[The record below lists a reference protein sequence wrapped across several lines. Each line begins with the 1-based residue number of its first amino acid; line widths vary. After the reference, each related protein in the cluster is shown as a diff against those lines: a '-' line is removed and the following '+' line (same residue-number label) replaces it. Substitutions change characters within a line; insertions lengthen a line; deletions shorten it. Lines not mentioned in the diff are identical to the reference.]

1 MDDNGNTNNVNTE
14 GQTAQG
20 GNNTDNNNS
29 ASNNNNT
36 ADTSGVSTE
45 NNPGQGQNN
54 TADTNSVKE
63 QAAQIAAQARTEV
76 FKLLG
81 IDEKDTQTIRAIK
94 AFMDTQ
100 KNDNNNG
107 NNTANNEAEKR
118 AIEAETKVDLMKNGV
133 QPQYVDDA
141 VIIVMAKLQG
151 KKDTDTKSVVS
162 ELKNKYPN
170 WFDAKK
176 DDENNAGKKGT
187 GNVYNPAKNKEK
199 DSGSL
204 GQRLAAQRKGNKP
217 AKSFWG

>member
-1 MDDNGNTNNVNTE
+1 MGENTNGNNETNTE
-14 GQTAQG
+14 NQS
-20 GNNTDNNNS
+20 GNNTENNNS
-29 ASNNNNT
+29 AGNNT
-36 ADTSGVSTE
+36 ENTNSTNTE
-45 NNPGQGQNN
+45 NNTSQGQNN

-100 KNDNNNG
+100 KNENNSG
-107 NNTANNEAEKR
+107 NNTVNNEAEKR

-133 QPQYVDDA
+133 QPQFVDDA
-141 VIIVMAKLQG
+141 VIIVMAKTQG
-151 KKDTDTKSVVS
+151 KKDADIKNVVS

-170 WFDAKK
+170 WFEAK

-187 GNVYNPAKNKEK
+187 GNIYNPAKNKEK
-199 DSGSL
+199 GSGSL

-217 AKSFWG
+217 AKSFWS

>member
-1 MDDNGNTNNVNTE
+1 MGENTNGNNETNTE
-14 GQTAQG
+14 NQG
-20 GNNTDNNNS
+20 GNNNTENNNPTGNNTENNNS
-29 ASNNNNT
+29 VN
-36 ADTSGVSTE
+36 TE
-45 NNPGQGQNN
+45 NDNQQGQNN
-54 TADTNSVKE
+54 IPDTNSVKE
-63 QAAQIAAQARTEV
+63 QAAQIAAQARAEV

-100 KNDNNNG
+100 KNKNNSG
-107 NNTANNEAEKR
+107 NNTANNEVEKR

-141 VIIVMAKLQG
+141 VIIVMAKMQG

-176 DDENNAGKKGT
+176 DDENNAGKRGT

-199 DSGSL
+199 GSGSL

-217 AKSFWG
+217 AKSFWS

>member
-1 MDDNGNTNNVNTE
+1 MGENTNGNNETNTE
-14 GQTAQG
+14 NQS
-20 GNNTDNNNS
+20 GNNNTENNNS
-29 ASNNNNT
+29 AGNNT
-36 ADTSGVSTE
+36 ENTNSTNTE
-45 NNPGQGQNN
+45 NNTSQGQNN
-54 TADTNSVKE
+54 TANTNSVKE
-63 QAAQIAAQARTEV
+63 QAAQIAAQARAEV

-100 KNDNNNG
+100 KNEKNSG
-107 NNTANNEAEKR
+107 NNTENNEAEKR

-141 VIIVMAKLQG
+141 VIIVMAKMQG
-151 KKDTDTKSVVS
+151 KKDTDTKSIVS

-170 WFDAKK
+170 WFDVKT

-187 GNVYNPAKNKEK
+187 GNIYNPAKNKEK
-199 DSGSL
+199 GSGSL

-217 AKSFWG
+217 AKSFWS

>member
-1 MDDNGNTNNVNTE
+1 MAENINGNNETNTE
-14 GQTAQG
+14 NQG
-20 GNNTDNNNS
+20 GNNNTENNNPAGNNTENNNS
-29 ASNNNNT
+29 VN
-36 ADTSGVSTE
+36 TE
-45 NNPGQGQNN
+45 NNPSQGQNN

-100 KNDNNNG
+100 KNENNSG
-107 NNTANNEAEKR
+107 NNTANNETEKR

-133 QPQYVDDA
+133 QPQFVDDA
-141 VIIVMAKLQG
+141 VIIVMAKMQG

-170 WFDAKK
+170 WFDVKK

-199 DSGSL
+199 GSGSL

-217 AKSFWG
+217 TKSFWS

>member
-1 MDDNGNTNNVNTE
+1 MGENTNGNNETNTE
-14 GQTAQG
+14 NQG
-20 GNNTDNNNS
+20 GNNNTENNNQPGNNTENNNS
-29 ASNNNNT
+29 VN
-36 ADTSGVSTE
+36 TE
-45 NNPGQGQNN
+45 NNTSQGQSN
-54 TADTNSVKE
+54 TTDTNSVKE
-63 QAAQIAAQARTEV
+63 QVAQIATQARTEL

-81 IDEKDTQTIRAIK
+81 IKDTQTIRAIK

-100 KNDNNNG
+100 KNDNNSG
-107 NNTANNEAEKR
+107 NNTANNEVEKR

-141 VIIVMAKLQG
+141 VIIVMSKTQG
-151 KKDTDTKSVVS
+151 KKDADIKNAVS

-170 WFDAKK
+170 WFDVKT

-217 AKSFWG
+217 AKSFWS

>member
-1 MDDNGNTNNVNTE
+1 MGENTNGNNETNTE
-14 GQTAQG
+14 NQG
-20 GNNTDNNNS
+20 GNNNTENNNPTGNNTENNNS
-29 ASNNNNT
+29 VN
-36 ADTSGVSTE
+36 TE
-45 NNPGQGQNN
+45 NDNQQGQNN
-54 TADTNSVKE
+54 IPDTNSVKE
-63 QAAQIAAQARTEV
+63 QAAQIAAQARAEV

-100 KNDNNNG
+100 KNENNSG

-141 VIIVMAKLQG
+141 VIIVMAKMQG

-170 WFDAKK
+170 WFDVKK

-199 DSGSL
+199 GSGSL

-217 AKSFWG
+217 AKSFWS

>member
-1 MDDNGNTNNVNTE
+1 MGENGNTNNVNTE
-14 GQTAQG
+14 NQTAQG
-20 GNNTDNNNS
+20 GNNTENNNS
-29 ASNNNNT
+29 ASNNNTEN
-36 ADTSGVSTE
+36 TSGVNTE

-100 KNDNNNG
+100 KNENNSG
-107 NNTANNEAEKR
+107 NNTGNNEAEKR

-141 VIIVMAKLQG
+141 VIIVMAKTQG
-151 KKDTDTKSVVS
+151 KKDADIKNAVS

-170 WFDAKK
+170 WFDVKK
-176 DDENNAGKKGT
+176 DDENNVGKKGT
-187 GNVYNPAKNKEK
+187 GNVYNPAKSKEK
-199 DSGSL
+199 GSGSL

-217 AKSFWG
+217 AKSFWS

>member
-1 MDDNGNTNNVNTE
+1 MAENTNGNNETNTE
-14 GQTAQG
+14 NQG
-20 GNNTDNNNS
+20 GNNNTENNNPAGNNTENNNS
-29 ASNNNNT
+29 VNA
-36 ADTSGVSTE
+36 E
-45 NNPGQGQNN
+45 NNPSQGQNN

-100 KNDNNNG
+100 KNDNNSG

-170 WFDAKK
+170 WFDVKK

-199 DSGSL
+199 GSGSL

-217 AKSFWG
+217 AKSFWS

>member
-1 MDDNGNTNNVNTE
+1 MGENGNTNNVNTE
-14 GQTAQG
+14 NQTPQG
-20 GNNTDNNNS
+20 GNNTENNNS
-29 ASNNNNT
+29 VSNNNNT
-36 ADTSGVSTE
+36 ENTSGVNTE
-45 NNPGQGQNN
+45 NNPGQVQNN

-100 KNDNNNG
+100 KNENNSG

-141 VIIVMAKLQG
+141 VIIVMAKMQG

-170 WFDAKK
+170 WFDVKK

-199 DSGSL
+199 GSGSL

-217 AKSFWG
+217 AKSFWS

>member
-1 MDDNGNTNNVNTE
+1 MAENINGNNETNTE
-14 GQTAQG
+14 NQG
-20 GNNTDNNNS
+20 GNNNTENNNPAGNNTENNNS
-29 ASNNNNT
+29 VN
-36 ADTSGVSTE
+36 TE
-45 NNPGQGQNN
+45 NNNQQGQNN
-54 TADTNSVKE
+54 IPDTNFVKE
-63 QAAQIAAQARTEV
+63 RAAQIAAQARTEV

-100 KNDNNNG
+100 KNENNSG

-141 VIIVMAKLQG
+141 VIIVMAKMQG

-170 WFDAKK
+170 WFDIKK

-199 DSGSL
+199 GSGSL

-217 AKSFWG
+217 AKSFWS